1 MRDCP
6 EVSMANITDYID
18 WRGDISFSASPFND
32 IDALIMT
39 QLAMVDLSGVV
50 PSDPNDGYISL
61 ADAAELYFADK
72 KRESEPVSVVIPSE
86 TYVLFKKI
94 AESKRFGNIKLT
106 AHVSHVDVEREKQF
120 SAITVKPGD
129 GSIFVAFRG
138 TDDTIVGWK
147 EDFNMS
153 FMPTIPS
160 QTEAAEYLDRV
171 ARRAYGKLRVGG
183 HSKGGNLAVYA
194 AVKCSPRV
202 RRRILTV
209 YNYDA
214 PGFNREFLSLPE
226 YGELDGR
233 LKTVVPQSSVV
244 GMLLENDGKYSVV
257 KSRESGLLQHNAF
270 SWEVLGTEF
279 VRLNELTKESRDMTA
294 VMNEWLSKLDMDA
307 RKKFV
312 DAVYN
317 ILIATKATTVTELN
331 DDKYSIL
338 RALKDTDKETRRM
351 VMKTFGLLF
360 GEGGK
365 QLAGYV
371 TSSLVKSKKD
381 ANDTKINKAEKERQG
396 HKNDKSYR
404 VE

>member
-1 MRDCP
+1 
-6 EVSMANITDYID
+6 MANITDYVD
-18 WRGDISFSASPFND
+18 WRGDITFSASPFND

-39 QLAMVDLSGVV
+39 QLAMVDLSGIV
-50 PSDPNDGYISL
+50 PSDIGDGYISL
-61 ADAAELYFADK
+61 EDAAGLYFADK
-72 KRESEPVSVVIPSE
+72 KRENEQVSVIIPSE

-106 AHVSHVDVEREKQF
+106 AHVSHIDTVREKQF
-120 SAITVKPGD
+120 SAVTVKPGD
-129 GSIFVAFRG
+129 GSVFVAFRG

-171 ARRAYGKLRVGG
+171 ARKSYGKLRVGG

-202 RRRILTV
+202 QKRIVTV

-226 YGELDGR
+226 YGALDGR
-233 LKTVVPQSSVV
+233 LKTMVPQSSVV
-244 GMLLENDGKYSVV
+244 GMLLENDGKYSVI

-270 SWEVLGTEF
+270 SWEVIGTGF
-279 VRLNELTKESRDMTA
+279 VKLDALTKESRDMTVA
-294 VMNEWLSKLDMDA
+294 MNEWLSKLDMDA
-307 RKKFV
+307 RKRFV
-312 DAVYN
+312 DAIYN

-351 VMKTFGLLF
+351 VLKTFGLLF

-371 TSSLVKSKKD
+371 TGALVKSKND
-381 ANDTKINKAEKERQG
+381 VTDTKINKNEKDRKVRAQ
-396 HKNDKSYR
+396 K
-404 VE
+404 